1 MGLSAIVGTFLSA
14 YAGRG
19 TFMGGGTVFM
29 YFTIQSNIALTLI
42 CGWGLYLILRNKPI
56 SNLWYVIKF
65 VGSISITLTGA
76 HLPWKALPG
85 IFKTFSPTW

>member
-29 YFTIQSNIALTLI
+29 YFTIQSNIALALI
-42 CGWGLYLILRNKPI
+42 CGWG
-56 SNLWYVIKF
+56 
-65 VGSISITLTGA
+65 A
-76 HLPWKALPG
+76 HLPWEALPG